1 MQQLHTLQKVRHLL
15 AVPALAC
22 ALTAPAQALLVDTG
36 PGEDYGGGWSLYDDR
51 PLTNG
56 YQSLAALFTVD
67 ESQATIT
74 SVQGWMNWA
83 YGGNLTF
90 SVRTVFQGLPGALL
104 HSTRVAIP
112 ATVLNVP
119 DWRGVGGLDWQLQTG
134 DFWLVFEGSRGSGSG
149 SMPGNAPNP
158 LATYASSPGLQ
169 GAQWMSAPTLAFGV
183 RINVSP
189 EPPPLPAVPEPATA
203 VLYIGGIA
211 VLVAAARRRVPQIGS
226 PA

>member
-1 MQQLHTLQKVRHLL
+1 M
-15 AVPALAC
+15 AVTALAC
-22 ALTAPAQALLVDTG
+22 SVHGHAQALSVDTG
-36 PGEDYGGGWSLYDDR
+36 PGENYGGGWSLYDDR

-67 ESQATIT
+67 EAQATIT

-90 SVRTVFQGLPGALL
+90 SVRTVFQGLPGATL

-112 ATVLNVP
+112 ATILNVP
-119 DWRGVGGLDWQLQTG
+119 DWRGVGGLDWQVQAG
-134 DFWLVFEGSRGSGSG
+134 DYWLVFEGSRGPGSG
-149 SMPGNAPNP
+149 SMPGSAPNP

-169 GAQWMSAPTLAFGV
+169 GAEWMSAPTLGFGL

-203 VLYIGGIA
+203 VLWIGGLA
-211 VLVAAARRRVPQIGS
+211 VLVAAARRKGQ
-226 PA
+226 